1 MPTTWVTH
9 CRLTVAPRSCESESP
24 CCSFGKPRPRESQGP
39 ARYHWMQSPDEDSQG
54 TIVFSVF
61 LSRPC
66 SQSEYVYR
74 PSGLPPQKALPRSRG
89 LMVPWQQRSL
99 AMMGPT
105 LAKWLLECQTILE
118 FPEDGFGL
126 HQLCPP
132 PPGGRE
138 RSAAVE
144 TGTASHIAWRRR
156 SGSIS
161 CSFVPHYDLYFP
173 GTWQLL
179 VSRRGEGKC
188 YIVNS
193 APTVSMDLMLPDFNS
208 GSVESGMGRS
218 GQVFTCFDR
227 AGTCRPF

>member
-74 PSGLPPQKALPRSRG
+74 PSGLPPQKALPRSHG

-132 PPGGRE
+132 PPVGEKGVQLWKLALHPTLPGDEGQAQFHAPSSPIMTFIFLAHGSCLCPEEE
-138 RSAAVE
+138 R
-144 TGTASHIAWRRR
+144 
-156 SGSIS
+156 
-161 CSFVPHYDLYFP
+161 
-173 GTWQLL
+173 
-179 VSRRGEGKC
+179 
-188 YIVNS
+188 
-193 APTVSMDLMLPDFNS
+193 
-208 GSVESGMGRS
+208 GSVILLIALPPY
-218 GQVFTCFDR
+218 QWT
-227 AGTCRPF
+227 